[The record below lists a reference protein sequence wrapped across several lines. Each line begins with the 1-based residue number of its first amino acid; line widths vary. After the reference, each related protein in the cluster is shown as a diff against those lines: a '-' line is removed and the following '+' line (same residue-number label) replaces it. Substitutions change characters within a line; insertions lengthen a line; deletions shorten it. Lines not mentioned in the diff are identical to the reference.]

1 MRTPAPPLA
10 ALLLTTLLGGAPAAA
25 ADFMGRP
32 LAQTMSHQ
40 GAPWLTRDSRMREER
55 PELLWTWLN
64 LGPGDAACDI
74 GAGNGFHTLVLAR
87 TVAPSGVAWAVDI
100 QPEML
105 ALLGERA
112 TAAGIDNVRPVQGT
126 QTETRLPADTCDV
139 ALLVDVYHEFS
150 DPAAMLESLRESL
163 KPGGRL
169 VLVEY
174 RAEDPTVPIK
184 ALHKMT
190 KAAAH
195 RELTA
200 HGFKLVGQLD
210 TLPWQHALAYQ
221 RDDGPDPAQEPTPW
235 TPQTAPPPTQ
245 TPAPTPR

>member
-1 MRTPAPPLA
+1 MRTTAPPLA
-10 ALLLTTLLGGAPAAA
+10 ALLLTTLLGGPPAAG

-55 PELLWTWLN
+55 PDLLWPWLD
-64 LGPGDAACDI
+64 LAPGDAACDI
-74 GAGNGFHTLVLAR
+74 GAGNGFHTLVMAQAI
-87 TVAPSGVAWAVDI
+87 APGGVAWAVDI

-105 ALLGERA
+105 TLLDARA
-112 TAAGIDNVRPVQGT
+112 TEAGVDNVRPVQGT
-126 QTETRLPADTCDV
+126 QTETRLPPATCDV

-150 DPAAMLESLRESL
+150 DPAAMLGSLRESL
-163 KPGGRL
+163 KPAGRL

-174 RAEDPTVPIK
+174 RAEDPAVPIK

-210 TLPWQHALAYQ
+210 ALPWQHALAYQ

-235 TPQTAPPPTQ
+235 TPQTASPTPPMPTPPP
-245 TPAPTPR
+245 R